1 MNKKIILLPILVAGL
16 LIGCQ
21 GKNQTNPSNS
31 ESPVTP
37 ETKELWEEDLV
48 EGESSFAD
56 VIAAIKGLTPDGDN
70 RVSSDYFKV
79 RGSVVFN
86 SGSTLGLYRNG
97 KFLYC
102 YNFNADSSA
111 TGNADIEAHPVGSYV
126 EIVAKG
132 SQYKTSPVQ
141 LFAYTNN
148 AYDPDAK
155 LKVLAENKAEPY
167 TPGVITT
174 AENLTA
180 ALVDGGMY
188 KFTGVKANG
197 DYTINGKPS
206 ANLDMEFLLPDGTTK
221 FPVRVEKYAE
231 ADHINPFNQ
240 TIEKGATFDMV
251 VWVSQQ
257 SNGTCRSFLGA
268 GCALNKTADAVYPE
282 PTGVTVTAAEGA
294 TEVEATMT
302 LQLTAVVAP
311 EGAKQNVTW
320 ATSDAEKATVDQTGL
335 VTGVAAGPVVI
346 TATAKEGV
354 AGSINL
360 TVTPHSEKT
369 YTALESFRF
378 TSSLTAYQAYDA
390 TKMTAFLKASSNL
403 GANTNLVD
411 HSIDNPATNPLIGGN
426 GGSADAGTA
435 WSNYNLLKLGSASKA
450 SNITFNFTS
459 GLKIGKAV
467 LKAVG
472 WPDKTC
478 NLSVG
483 GSAAQQIVS
492 ASHAQLKAGI
502 ADESVCSEYTF
513 EFKGTNAVSFNASL
527 CVMVTSV
534 TFYTVE
540 GEAEEVLPIGNFS
553 GYFVSNGANVYTHIA
568 LGAEMAYV
576 EVYFAQDNENNVKK
590 QQAYTFTAATNQ
602 VSIVVDDGAKFGT
615 FTATYDATANEL
627 KNGAISGAA
636 AALLS
641 NNGSATFTQAAK
653 FWDCNGT
660 TDELKGQFERRYGST
675 WTVDTNNAD
684 KITSVENG
692 IAGSAMRVRAWNGG
706 RYSVYLKNDLEPA
719 AYKGIGFWVYNS
731 GEQDVALN
739 LFVYTAA
746 SANGM
751 PSSSAYQNP
760 GNVTAKA
767 GGWTYCRMG
776 FNYTIYNFQIL
787 DNTSK
792 GIALVYDNICLYQ

>member
-21 GKNQTNPSNS
+21 GKNQPSNS

-48 EGESSFAD
+48 EGESSFAE

-70 RVSSDYFKV
+70 RVSQDYFKV

-111 TGNADIEAHPVGSYV
+111 TGNTDIEAHPVGSYV
-126 EIVAKG
+126 EVVAKG

-206 ANLDMEFLLPDGTTK
+206 ANLDMEFVLPDGETK

-257 SNGTCRSFLGA
+257 SNGNCRSYLGA
-268 GCALNKTADAVYPE
+268 GCALTKTADAVYPE

-320 ATSDAEKATVDQTGL
+320 TTSDAEKATVDQTGL

-378 TSSLTAYQAYDA
+378 TSSLTAYTAYNA
-390 TKMTAFLKASSNL
+390 EQMTAFLKASSNL

-426 GGSADAGTA
+426 GGSGDTA

-483 GSAAQQIVS
+483 GSAAQQVTS
-492 ASHAQLKAGI
+492 ATHAQLKDGI
-502 ADESVCSEYTF
+502 ANESVCAEYTF

-540 GEAEEVLPIGNFS
+540 GEAEEVLPIGNFMGHATALDDS
-553 GYFVSNGANVYTHIA
+553 SIFVVIALANEAAFVEVGASNPSTKVYTTYTVAANVVTITDDT
-568 LGAEMAYV
+568 LG
-576 EVYFAQDNENNVKK
+576 
-590 QQAYTFTAATNQ
+590 TITAN
-602 VSIVVDDGAKFGT
+602 
-615 FTATYDATANEL
+615 YDAANNAL
-627 KNGAISGAA
+627 TQVTLSGSMASLVKDNGQIT
-636 AALLS
+636 L
-641 NNGSATFTQAAK
+641 NNAPY
-653 FWDCNGT
+653 FWDCEGT
-660 TDELKGQFERRYGST
+660 TAELNAVFGRRIRPSGAWQAALTDIAADTTNVKAGESAVVREGST
-675 WTVDTNNAD
+675 EYELGLTL
-684 KITSVENG
+684 
-692 IAGSAMRVRAWNGG
+692 R
-706 RYSVYLKNDLEPA
+706 NDFAEG
-719 AYKGIGFWVYNS
+719 KSINGIGFWVYNP
-731 GEQDVALN
+731 
-739 LFVYTAA
+739 
-746 SANGM
+746 SANDITLRTW
-751 PSSSAYQNP
+751 YF
-760 GNVTAKA
+760 TAKA
-767 GGWTYCRMG
+767 YASNGEFGQMTAKANGWTFCRMG
-776 FNYTIYNFQIL
+776 VSPAKTVYNFNIC
-787 DNTSK
+787 DWNKT
-792 GIALVYDNICLYQ
+792 GVALTFDNICLY